1 MTLSNK
7 LTITRLFCTPLVFFS
22 WYVPFHL
29 GLFPKVGTFLLW
41 SLFIVSEITDILDGH
56 FARTRGQVSDI
67 GKLMD
72 PFSDVFL
79 RITYFVCFVGAGL
92 MPIWTLA
99 IILWRELGI
108 MFIRM
113 LLTREGVALAAN
125 KGGKLKSMLYF
136 ISGLGGLSALTLSA
150 WWPNF
155 EWMDRVE
162 WIVAGLFI
170 LSALA
175 SLISFIGYFR
185 GYLKSDTHKKFMLD

>member
-7 LTITRLFCTPLVFFS
+7 LTLTRLFCTPLVFFS
-22 WYVPFHL
+22 WYLPFHL

-41 SLFIVSEITDILDGH
+41 ILFIVSEITDILDGH
-56 FARTRGQVSDI
+56 FARSRGQVSDI

-108 MFIRM
+108 MFVRM
-113 LLTREGVALAAN
+113 LLAREGIALAAN
-125 KGGKLKSMLYF
+125 KGGKLKSVLYF
-136 ISGLGGLSALTLSA
+136 ISGLGGLSVLTLRA
-150 WWPNF
+150 WRPNF
-155 EWMDRVE
+155 EWMNRAE
-162 WIVAGLFI
+162 LIVAGLFI
-170 LSALA
+170 ISAAAALF
-175 SLISFIGYFR
+175 SFIDYFL
-185 GYLKSDTHKKFMLD
+185 GYLKTDTHKKFMSD